1 MSNLIPKKTKVK
13 VDPDKLTDSQKE
25 IIRCLANGRH
35 IYIDNRN
42 KYRMSTDAND
52 PNDHVSSGHGHDHLY
67 RPTIIFFIEEKI
79 IVPPHTDVGRSWR
92 LVLNDN
98 YDGKFRLDID
108 GAMVE
113 AALGVRRNTD
123 GMKRLKEERL

>member
-35 IYIDNRN
+35 IYIDHRN

-52 PNDHVSSGHGHDHLY
+52 PNDDVASGHGHNHLY
-67 RPTIIFFIEEKI
+67 RPTIIFFIQEGIVVEKTANTCR
-79 IVPPHTDVGRSWR
+79 HSGLLS
-92 LVLNDN
+92 LN
-98 YDGKFRLDID
+98 YDYAGKFKEDVD
-108 GAMVE
+108 GALVE
-113 AALGVRRNTD
+113 TALGLKRNTE
-123 GMKRLKEERL
+123 GMKRL